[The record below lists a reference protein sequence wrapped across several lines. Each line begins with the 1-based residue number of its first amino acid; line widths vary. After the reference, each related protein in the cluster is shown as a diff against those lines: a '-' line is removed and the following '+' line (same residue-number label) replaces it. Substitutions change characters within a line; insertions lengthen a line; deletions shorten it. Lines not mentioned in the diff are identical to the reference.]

1 MQYWEITIGES
12 ETDGA
17 VGYPVFGVRVTLEDG
32 GVWAWP
38 DVDTDRA
45 VVAELVRRLQITQPQ
60 TCHFRDVV
68 LDYIEEQ
75 AQKV

>member
-1 MQYWEITIGES
+1 MQQWKIIEGES

-17 VGYPVFGVRVTLEDG
+17 EGYPVFGVRVVCEDG
-32 GVWAWP
+32 TTWVWA
-38 DVDTDRA
+38 DVDTDPA
-45 VVAELVRRLQITQPQ
+45 VVAELVRRLQSAQPHA
-60 TCHFRDVV
+60 CHFRDVV

>member
-1 MQYWEITIGES
+1 MQQWEIIEGES

-17 VGYPVFGVRVTLEDG
+17 EGYPVFGVRVALEDG
-32 GVWAWP
+32 GVWQWT
-38 DVDTDRA
+38 DVDVERA
-45 VVAELVRRLQITQPQ
+45 VVAELVCRLQLTQPQ
-60 TCHFRDVV
+60 PCHFRDVV